1 MTKPVRT
8 MLILTLV
15 LTQIVASCGY
25 TLIDGPPV
33 GYQSMQ
39 VQSYH
44 FNGYNP
50 LCNTNRMWSW
60 LDVGAGAGFLAAG
73 LVMLGSSES
82 FDFGGS
88 DFQGGSSNHRNDDD
102 DDDDNGLVKLAG
114 GGLTITSAPFFL
126 SAKSGRAKTSA
137 CRNWRNQVLQGK
149 FIPETV
155 DDSTF
160 SSFGSGGLESLLPIR
175 RPLSV
180 RLKTN

>member
-1 MTKPVRT
+1 MIKVTHL
-8 MLILTLV
+8 MSILVVTS
-15 LTQIVASCGY
+15 TIVVGSCGY
-25 TLIDGPPV
+25 ALIDAPPPE
-33 GYQSMQ
+33 YQSMQ

-88 DFQGGSSNHRNDDD
+88 DFQGGSSNHDDD

-160 SSFGSGGLESLLPIR
+160 SSFGPGALESLLPIR

>member
-1 MTKPVRT
+1 MTKMTHLMSILVVTST
-8 MLILTLV
+8 MV
-15 LTQIVASCGY
+15 VGSCGY
-25 TLIDGPPV
+25 ALIDAPPPE
-33 GYQSMQ
+33 YQSMQ

-88 DFQGGSSNHRNDDD
+88 DFHGGSSNHDDD
-102 DDDDNGLVKLAG
+102 DDDDNDLVKLAG

-160 SSFGSGGLESLLPIR
+160 SSFGPGALESLLPIR